1 MSSARRFGALVL
13 VAGLLVTGC
22 GSNEEPAPGPAPAD
36 TPAEEHSAG
45 SAEADIRAV
54 FDNYRAALL
63 AGDGAAAHGFLSRS
77 SIDFY
82 VEMRDLALTAPRAEL
97 GARSLVEQ
105 LHVLTLRYV
114 LAPQRLESM
123 EPVDVVAYAVEAGL
137 IGQGTLQQQELDEI
151 TVDGDEAEATIVSEG
166 SGTEFTYTFVND
178 SGGWKM
184 DLLGIL
190 DSANETFRDLI
201 EEEGISETTFIFDTI
216 EVITGQRPTKV
227 LWNPPNPA

>member
-1 MSSARRFGALVL
+1 MSSTRRFGALVL

-22 GSNEEPAPGPAPAD
+22 RSSEEPSPAD
-36 TPAEEHSAG
+36 SAVEGQSSG
-45 SAEADIRAV
+45 SAESAIRGV
-54 FDNYRAALL
+54 FDSYRSALL
-63 AGDGAAAHGFLSRS
+63 AGDGAAAYEFLSQS

-97 GARSLVEQ
+97 VARSLVDR

-123 EPVDVVAYAVEAGL
+123 EPVDVVAYAVESGL
-137 IGQGTLQQQELDEI
+137 IGQGTLQQQGLDEI
-151 TVDGDEAEATIVSEG
+151 TVDGDEAEATILSEG
-166 SGTEFTYTFVND
+166 SGTEFTYSFVQD
-178 SGGWKM
+178 PGGWKM
-184 DLLGIL
+184 DLLGVL

-216 EVITGQRPTKV
+216 EVITGQRPTRV
-227 LWNPPNPA
+227 LWDPPNP

>member
-22 GSNEEPAPGPAPAD
+22 SSNEEPSPAD
-36 TPAEEHSAG
+36 TAVEEQSPG
-45 SAEADIRAV
+45 SAESAIRGV
-54 FDNYRAALL
+54 FDDYRAALL
-63 AGDGAAAHGFLSRS
+63 AGDGAAAHGFLSQA

-82 VEMRDLALTAPRAEL
+82 VEMRDLALTAPRSEL
-97 GARSLVEQ
+97 EARSLVER

-123 EPVDVVAYAVEAGL
+123 EPVDVIAYAVESGL
-137 IGQGTLQQQELDEI
+137 IGQGTLQQQELDEV

-166 SGTEFTYTFVND
+166 SGTEFTYGFVED
-178 SGGWKM
+178 PGGWKM

-190 DSANETFRDLI
+190 DVANETFRGLI
-201 EEEGISETTFIFDTI
+201 EDESISETTFIFDTI

-227 LWNPPNPA
+227 LWDPPKR

>member
-13 VAGLLVTGC
+13 VAGLLATGC
-22 GSNEEPAPGPAPAD
+22 SSNEEPSPAD
-36 TPAEEHSAG
+36 TAVEEQSPPPATSA
-45 SAEADIRAV
+45 IRDV
-54 FDNYRAALL
+54 FDNYRSALL
-63 AGDGAAAHGFLSRS
+63 AGDGAAAHGFLSQS

-97 GARSLVEQ
+97 EVRSLVDR

-123 EPVDVVAYAVEAGL
+123 EPVDVVAYAVESGL
-137 IGQGTLQQQELDEI
+137 IGQGTLQRQELDEI
-151 TVDGDEAEATIVSEG
+151 TVEGDEAEATILSEG
-166 SGTEFTYTFVND
+166 SGTEFTYSFVED
-178 SGGWKM
+178 PGGWRM

-190 DSANETFRDLI
+190 DAANETFRDLI
-201 EEEGISETTFIFDTI
+201 EREGISETTFIFDTI

-227 LWNPPNPA
+227 IWNPPN

>member
-22 GSNEEPAPGPAPAD
+22 SSNEEPSPAD
-36 TPAEEHSAG
+36 TPGEEQSPP
-45 SAEADIRAV
+45 SAESAIRGV
-54 FDNYRAALL
+54 FDDYRAALL
-63 AGDGAAAHGFLSRS
+63 AGDGADAYGFLSQS
-77 SIDFY
+77 SIDYY

-97 GARSLVEQ
+97 EARSLVDR

-123 EPVDVVAYAVEAGL
+123 EPVDVVAYAVESGL
-137 IGQGTLQQQELDEI
+137 IGQGTLQQQGLDEI
-151 TVDGDEAEATIVSEG
+151 TVDVDQAEATIVSEG
-166 SGTEFTYTFVND
+166 SGTEFTYSFVQD
-178 SGGWKM
+178 PGGWKM

-201 EEEGISETTFIFDTI
+201 EEEGISEMTFIFDTI

-227 LWNPPNPA
+227 IWGPPN